1 MRRIMDGQA
10 NRERI
15 RLLLLD
21 DHVLFREGLSRLL
34 ASEPDFEMAGNCG
47 TSAEA
52 LEVLKGSPVDI
63 VLLDFDLGED
73 HGSQFIAAARRAGY
87 PGKILMVTAGMDAA
101 ESSIALQLGASGI
114 FLKHNSPV
122 TLAKAI
128 RLVASGEMW
137 VDQRVIHLMADGI
150 HRREGVGFQKVLTE
164 REQQVLRGIF
174 EGLTNKEIA
183 ARLGVSESAVKAT
196 LQQLFQKTR
205 VRTRSQLVRIAL
217 ESSLGTTRKL

>member
-1 MRRIMDGQA
+1 MDGQA

-34 ASEPDFEMAGNCG
+34 ASEPDFEMVGNCG

-52 LEVLKGSPVDI
+52 LEVLRGSPVDI
-63 VLLDFDLGED
+63 VLLDFDLGDD

-137 VDQRVIHLMADGI
+137 MDQRVIHLMADGI

>member
-1 MRRIMDGQA
+1 MDGQA
-10 NRERI
+10 NTEPI

-34 ASEPDFEMAGNCG
+34 ASEPDFEMVGNCG

-52 LEVLKGSPVDI
+52 LEVLRGSPVDI
-63 VLLDFDLGED
+63 VLLDFDLGDD

-137 VDQRVIHLMADGI
+137 MDQRVIHLMADGI